1 MSFFDRTLKYSSKKG
16 HIKYNTKKMTENLF
30 DPQNIRKMIIF
41 FNKEMI
47 NIFWAKGRWNYGRP
61 WDIQFKKLDQSLSL

>member
-41 FNKEMI
+41 FNKKMI
-47 NIFWAKGRWNYGRP
+47 NKFFEQKEDEITVDHGIYNLKN
-61 WDIQFKKLDQSLSL
+61 